1 MNLLRIVFWYATN
14 SESIDVVW
22 MLLAGVPLFFYGL
35 ISFLDHG
42 PSGLAVT
49 IAVAVFLILIYF
61 TIRRA
66 CARYFINS
74 IRHHLSRVVEL
85 LPPSKTSDQGTD
97 AIDLEVL
104 KEIQKVGGEA
114 LHVMAEYSNSPFS
127 QTELIPRVVRLYA
140 LHYVTMD
147 RSKLTLTPEG
157 QEILN
162 TPSYLLRAHISP
174 EIAGRLIEIR
184 SELNSGN
191 FDGVMNKTNK
201 LFEYMLRQRLRSE
214 QDIATKW
221 AQLRKEGRVSHDY
234 DVCGLGELRGACDAL
249 QIFKKGDIY
258 EELIGAFSKL
268 NNPQKHE
275 MGIST
280 DASRAA
286 QSSVELAIAF
296 VRNWF
301 P

>member
-1 MNLLRIVFWYATN
+1 MNLLRIVSCYATN
-14 SESIDVVW
+14 SESVDIAW
-22 MLLAGVPLFFYGL
+22 ILLAGVPLFFYGI
-35 ISFLDHG
+35 ISFVDHG
-42 PSGLAVT
+42 PSGLAVPVT
-49 IAVAVFLILIYF
+49 VAVVVILVYF

-66 CARYFINS
+66 CSRYFINN
-74 IRHHLSRVVEL
+74 IKDHVSRVGEL
-85 LPPSKTSDQGTD
+85 LPSSRTSDQGTD

-104 KEIQKVGGEA
+104 KEIRDVGGDA
-114 LHVMAEYSNSPFS
+114 LQVMAAYSNSPFK

-140 LHYVTMD
+140 LHYVTVD

-162 TPSYLLRAHISP
+162 TPSYLLRAYISP
-174 EIAGRLIEIR
+174 EIAGRLVEIR
-184 SELNSGN
+184 SELNLGN

-201 LFEYMLRQRLRSE
+201 LFEYMLRQRLRSV

-221 AQLRKEGRVSHDY
+221 SELRKEGRVNHDFE
-234 DVCGLGELRGACDAL
+234 VCGLGELRGACDEL

-258 EELIGAFSKL
+258 EELLGAFSKL

-275 MGIST
+275 TRTSV
-280 DASRAA
+280 DPSKAA
-286 QSSVELAIAF
+286 QSSVELATAF
-296 VRNWF
+296 IRNWF